1 MSRPIHFNND
11 RVDITSLRGIDR
23 IAAQLGLA
31 RNASRLVMTPVER
44 GRITAMA
51 EDDYGND
58 VDIPSMSDAE
68 LHDAIKCH
76 SRTLSTATAMCSKT
90 RRRSV
95 GARRRQ
101 HDGG

>member
-11 RVDITSLRGIDR
+11 RVEITSLRGIDR

-68 LHDAIKCH
+68 LHDAMKVSLQNLI
-76 SRTLSTATAMCSKT
+76 
-90 RRRSV
+90 
-95 GARRRQ
+95 
-101 HDGG
+101 DGDGDVLENAAAICGSPTTTT